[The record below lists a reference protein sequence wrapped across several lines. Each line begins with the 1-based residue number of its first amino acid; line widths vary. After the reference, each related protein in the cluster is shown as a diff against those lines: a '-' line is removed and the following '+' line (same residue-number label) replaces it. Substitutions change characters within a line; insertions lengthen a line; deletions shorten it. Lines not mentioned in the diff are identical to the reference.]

1 MQETL
6 HLIIT
11 IHPLLN
17 IDAVI
22 SGNSYSGKLFMHPHD
37 EVLTSNA
44 LSSKMANSRNVIIAI
59 IINIALLAT
68 SAQLLSIQYINKYLI
83 STTIPIISS
92 AITICYLSLVYTPKQ
107 ERTIS
112 SGKLVCYCLSGIL
125 VWATI
130 NFPHISWNQHIKP
143 KHYTLFISY
152 GTAAKVYFLMMMCV
166 IGPIVEEIQFRLYF
180 YSMIRD
186 DFNIPTGVIVSAF
199 LFMLSHGLHITPQ
212 SWLYYF
218 IPGVICAV
226 VYEKTKTIWASI
238 TVHGISNLIWF
249 SLVYYA

>member
-1 MQETL
+1 MS
-6 HLIIT
+6 
-11 IHPLLN
+11 P
-17 IDAVI
+17 
-22 SGNSYSGKLFMHPHD
+22 SD
-37 EVLTSNA
+37 EVMTSNVP
-44 LSSKMANSRNVIIAI
+44 SSKVMANSRYIV
-59 IINIALLAT
+59 IALIIEFA
-68 SAQLLSIQYINKYLI
+68 LLSSLVQLISSKYIHEYLI
-83 STTIPIISS
+83 SHTVSCVS
-92 AITICYLSLVYTPKQ
+92 GAGAICYLWLMYTPKQ
-107 ERTIS
+107 ERTVDI
-112 SGKLVCYCLSGIL
+112 GKLICYCLCGIL

-130 NFPHISWNQHIKP
+130 NFPHNSWDTNIKP
-143 KHYTLFISY
+143 KHYAHFVSF
-152 GTAAKVYFLMMMCV
+152 GFAAKVYFLMMMCV

-199 LFMLSHGLHITPQ
+199 LFMLFHGLHITPQ

-238 TVHGISNLIWF
+238 AVHGISNLIWF